1 MRVRAV
7 LGIIVVLVLA
17 AGCGSSAKK
26 SAPAATSGLAALAVG
41 GIGPTSPVGVVAVG
55 SATQEVKADL
65 AFVVVS
71 TGNGIGGSLS
81 TSPPISIGPNGQP
94 IFSSPTTAAAAD
106 NHAAVRNALRPLGIA
121 SSAIQFAVSDPSG
134 VLPDS
139 GNGTV
144 QVEVPVAKLPA
155 IATSVVTALRQAGI
169 SGSAGLRFGVLDCT
183 AAVTTARTKALI
195 DAHTR
200 ALGLATA
207 AGVTLGALNSVA
219 ESPTPSS
226 PLAYLTNGGQA
237 SCGRSA
243 FQNISGLA
251 TSYPNALAAL
261 TAKPQV
267 ELDESISAAYALA
280 TTATRSMAS
289 VGQGEASGPADA
301 ADIFVVQEQQSIVD
315 PTAPSPT
322 PTPTNV
328 IDETKVL
335 RALAL
340 LGVAKKDVEVE
351 NPTSV
356 NAITSPSPSYVRV
369 HVTMAQLKSIGTKI
383 VATVQSVAS
392 ASAASGV
399 LFSASNCNAISA
411 RARAAAA
418 RGADQRLDKL
428 AAAANVHLGGIVGVT
443 ETDASPYLPA
453 VDPCKPDVSSA
464 TSSLLSGL
472 LSGSISGSPSLSTLD
487 ATPVVT
493 VQISLSISRAMTS

>member
-1 MRVRAV
+1 V
-7 LGIIVVLVLA
+7 GIIVVLVLA

-155 IATSVVTALRQAGI
+155 IATLVVTALKQAGI

-226 PLAYLTNGGQA
+226 PLAYVTNGGQA

-251 TSYPNALAAL
+251 TSFPNTLAAL

-315 PTAPSPT
+315 PTAP
-322 PTPTNV
+322 TPTNV

-335 RALAL
+335 HALAL

-356 NAITSPSPSYVRV
+356 SAITSPSPSYVRV
-369 HVTMAQLKSIGTKI
+369 HVTMAQLQSIGTKI

-493 VQISLSISRAMTS
+493 VQISLSISRAMTA